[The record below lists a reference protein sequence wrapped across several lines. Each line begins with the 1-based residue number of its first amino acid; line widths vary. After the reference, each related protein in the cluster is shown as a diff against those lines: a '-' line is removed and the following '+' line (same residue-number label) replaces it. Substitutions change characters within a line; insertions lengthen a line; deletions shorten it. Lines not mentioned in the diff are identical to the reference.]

1 MHKAPGLKRKA
12 IYITYYITSYILW
25 RQMCLKCYSLVIDQK
40 LVKEIDRL
48 IKEHGL
54 YSSRSDFIRD
64 AIRARLIEVKKT
76 VLEQPEEKPSKKKAE
91 KEERNLEEAL
101 EELDEHKYGGVH

>member
-1 MHKAPGLKRKA
+1 MKH
-12 IYITYYITSYILW
+12 
-25 RQMCLKCYSLVIDQK
+25 YSLVIEPK
-40 LVKEIDRL
+40 LVKQIDRL

-76 VLEQPEEKPSKKKAE
+76 VLGKEAEEPKSKKGLE
-91 KEERNLEEAL
+91 KEEKVVEEAMEELEE
-101 EELDEHKYGGVH
+101 HKFGGVH